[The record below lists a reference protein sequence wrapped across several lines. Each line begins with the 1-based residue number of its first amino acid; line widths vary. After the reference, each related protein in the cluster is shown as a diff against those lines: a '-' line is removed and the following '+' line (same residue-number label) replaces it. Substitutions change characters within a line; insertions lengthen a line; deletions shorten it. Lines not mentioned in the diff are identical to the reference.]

1 MDQLA
6 DAANKVKMYDSLGKD
21 FCIVPDTK
29 LIRSVMEVIKKS
41 GYIAGYEEVKEG
53 KFNTLKVILARKIND
68 FGVVKPRFA
77 VGIEDYQ
84 KFEARFIPSK
94 DFGVL
99 IISTPEGIMTNE
111 EAKEK
116 HMGGRLIAYIY

>member
-53 KFNTLKVILARKIND
+53 KFKTLKVILARKIND